1 MALSLLSAVQ
11 KALIGAPITLGGFL
25 IPVIYGGVTGAL
37 IGLWMGR
44 LQERNHQLER
54 VLVARRWMLRDLHH
68 RIQNNLQMVAS
79 IIDME
84 RSRDAAGEWSA
95 RLRIDLIAGIHQT
108 LYDMDAQY
116 EVPFNRFVRRHLA
129 YVYGRSCGNTLTE
142 SEDSDATHLVV
153 VPLDTAVVAAMIMN
167 EMLAEVVD
175 YMDCDV
181 GSSLSITCTTDGG
194 VCEVTVFL
202 PDQVVAKLPEYADD
216 RERIRFRTDLITALA
231 DQISGEVHIS
241 WEPTL
246 RGTIRFSLDAQR
258 WYGDVALPDEPIFR
272 EDPTLRT
279 PT

>member
-1 MALSLLSAVQ
+1 
-11 KALIGAPITLGGFL
+11 
-25 IPVIYGGVTGAL
+25 
-37 IGLWMGR
+37 
-44 LQERNHQLER
+44 
-54 VLVARRWMLRDLHH
+54 
-68 RIQNNLQMVAS
+68 
-79 IIDME
+79 
-84 RSRDAAGEWSA
+84 
-95 RLRIDLIAGIHQT
+95 
-108 LYDMDAQY
+108 
-116 EVPFNRFVRRHLA
+116 
-129 YVYGRSCGNTLTE
+129 
-142 SEDSDATHLVV
+142 
-153 VPLDTAVVAAMIMN
+153 
-167 EMLAEVVD
+167 
-175 YMDCDV
+175 
-181 GSSLSITCTTDGG
+181 